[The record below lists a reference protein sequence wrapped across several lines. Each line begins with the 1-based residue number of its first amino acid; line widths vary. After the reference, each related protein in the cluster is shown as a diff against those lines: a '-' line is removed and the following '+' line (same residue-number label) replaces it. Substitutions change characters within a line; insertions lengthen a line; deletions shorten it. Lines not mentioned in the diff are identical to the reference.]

1 MSEENLEAAREGFD
15 AVNRRDVDA
24 LLENADPG
32 IVQDWSRAIGP
43 QQGIYR
49 GHDEVRTFL
58 RSWWE
63 AFDESVV
70 VVDELIDAGDRI
82 VGVFHG
88 HQRGRGSGVVVQG
101 PGAVV
106 VLGFR
111 DGALTAITLYQS
123 RADALAAVGLSE

>member
-1 MSEENLEAAREGFD
+1 MLA
-15 AVNRRDVDA
+15 
-24 LLENADPG
+24 NADPG

-43 QQGIYR
+43 QQGIFR
-49 GHDEVRTFL
+49 CHDAAREFL

-70 VVDELIDAGDRI
+70 VVDELIDAGEQV

-111 DGALTAITLYQS
+111 DGELTSITLYQS
-123 RADALAAVGLSE
+123 RAAALEAVGWWSSHSSAWIRTRDLTIMSRAL

>member
-1 MSEENLEAAREGFD
+1 MSQENVESVREAFD

-43 QQGIYR
+43 QQGIFR
-49 GHDEVRTFL
+49 GHDEVREFL

-70 VVDELIDAGDRI
+70 VVDELIDAGDQV

-88 HQRGRGSGVVVQG
+88 HQRGRGSGVVVDG
-101 PGAVV
+101 PGAVLV
-106 VLGFR
+106 CGLR
-111 DGALTAITLYQS
+111 DGKLTSMTLYQS
-123 RADALAAVGLSE
+123 RTDAIEAVGLTE